1 MKKRQKTAAALTAAL
16 LAAVVLNVSNKSIT
30 VTEITVESEKI
41 PPEFDG
47 FTIMQISDLHNA
59 EFGAGQSDITEII
72 NSEKP
77 DAVAVTGDFIDSRRT
92 DVDKALELIDGLDE
106 GIPVYY
112 STGNHESRTDE
123 FEALEK
129 GLLDRGVTVL
139 RGEKSVIEK
148 DGSCISIIGVDDPSF
163 GGRVSDVISS
173 LIDGNYTILL
183 AHRPELIDEYSQAN
197 LALCGHAHGGQI
209 RLPFIGGVYAP
220 GQGFFPEYAEGKR
233 VIGGTCLI
241 ISRGLGNSLFPFRIN
256 NPPELVKITLTCGN
270 NT

>member
-59 EFGAGQSDITEII
+59 EFGSGQSDITEII

-106 GIPVYY
+106 GIPVLLLYRQ
-112 STGNHESRTDE
+112 SRE
-123 FEALEK
+123 Q
-129 GLLDRGVTVL
+129 
-139 RGEKSVIEK
+139 
-148 DGSCISIIGVDDPSF
+148 DG
-163 GGRVSDVISS
+163 
-173 LIDGNYTILL
+173 
-183 AHRPELIDEYSQAN
+183 
-197 LALCGHAHGGQI
+197 
-209 RLPFIGGVYAP
+209 
-220 GQGFFPEYAEGKR
+220 
-233 VIGGTCLI
+233 
-241 ISRGLGNSLFPFRIN
+241 RI
-256 NPPELVKITLTCGN
+256 
-270 NT
+270 